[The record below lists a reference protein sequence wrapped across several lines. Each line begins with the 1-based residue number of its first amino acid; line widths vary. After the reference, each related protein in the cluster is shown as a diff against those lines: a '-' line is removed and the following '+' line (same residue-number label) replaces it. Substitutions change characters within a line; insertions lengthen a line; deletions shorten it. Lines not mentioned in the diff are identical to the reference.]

1 MLSEKETAFIAYWE
15 ANRENEKTVSYRIIK
30 GLPMAMLFALPILL
44 FVVVVKLYFPDWNA
58 KVSQTSPGML
68 LTAVVA
74 VMITVL
80 FYSYF
85 RMQFKWEHNEEI
97 YCGRL
102 GHSVEQVREWQVG
115 GIV

>member
-1 MLSEKETAFIAYWE
+1 MLSEKDKLFIKYWE
-15 ANRENEKTVSYRIIK
+15 ANREHEKTILFRVMK

-44 FVVVVKLYFPDWNA
+44 FVVVVKIYFPDWNA

-68 LTAVVA
+68 LTAVFA
-74 VMITVL
+74 VIITVL

-97 YCGRL
+97 YVRLKKKAERL
-102 GHSVEQVREWQVG
+102 GQK
-115 GIV
+115 I

>member
-1 MLSEKETAFIAYWE
+1 MLSEKDKQFIQYWE
-15 ANRENEKTVSYRIIK
+15 ANRENEKTILFRVIK

-68 LTAVVA
+68 LTAVLA

-85 RMQFKWEHNEEI
+85 RMQYKWEYNEEI
-97 YCGRL
+97 YLRL
-102 GHSVEQVREWQVG
+102 KKKAERSGE
-115 GIV
+115 